1 MSAAGRVCTGFSKPY
16 VAVYTNSGTTITY
29 ASGQLLARGVNV
41 SIEPETAADDN
52 IFYAD
57 NVAAETVGGKFTG
70 GTVTLTVDGLLDA
83 ARRLILGL
91 PAAGDDGLIAYGDNQ
106 SIPNVGIGFVARFMS
121 DGDESWVPVIL
132 TKCRFKEPGISA
144 ATQEEDIDWQ
154 TEELEATILRDDS
167 ANHVWKY
174 LGAGQATEAAA
185 EAKIKTKF
193 NIS

>member
-16 VAVYTNSGTTITY
+16 VAKYAAAGGVVTY
-29 ASGQLLARGVNV
+29 SDGMLLARGVNV
-41 SIEPETAADDN
+41 SIEPETASDDN

-57 NVAAETVGGKFTG
+57 NVAAETVGGTFTG

-83 ARRLILGL
+83 ARRMTLGL
-91 PAAGDDGLIAYGDNQ
+91 PAAAADGFMAYGDDQ
-106 SIPNVGIGFVARFMS
+106 EIPNVGIGFIARFMS
-121 DGDESWVPVIL
+121 NGVTTYVPVIL
-132 TKCRFKEPGISA
+132 AKCRFSEPSLSA
-144 ATQEEDIDWQ
+144 ETQEDEIDWQ

-174 LGAGQATEAAA
+174 LGEEQTTEALA

-193 NIS
+193 NIT

>member
-16 VAVYTNSGTTITY
+16 VATYTNSGTTITY
-29 ASGQLLARGVNV
+29 ANGQVLARGVNV
-41 SIEPETAADDN
+41 SIDPETAADDN

-91 PAAGDDGLIAYGDNQ
+91 PAAGDDGLIPYGDNQ

-144 ATQEEDIDWQ
+144 ATQEEDIEWQ